1 MEARFLTVSEVAEEL
16 SCSYRTVLR
25 RIADGSIATFRD
37 GGIVRV
43 PEKALA
49 DYVRARTHSAP
60 PRTSAPPSR
69 SGARPR
75 QEFAEDRESLWS
87 MADPLPTH

>member
-60 PRTSAPPSR
+60 PRSPAPQR
-69 SGARPR
+69 TSGARPR
-75 QEFAEDRESLWS
+75 REFAEDRESLWS
-87 MADPLPTH
+87 MADPLPTN

>member
-37 GGIVRV
+37 GGIVRI

-60 PRTSAPPSR
+60 RTSAPPSR

-75 QEFAEDRESLWS
+75 REFAEDRESLWS